1 MRVNIS
7 AIGSFTLILIVLC
20 LFTKMISLLQE
31 SSHPGLIPGNKSG
44 IIQSGVYIPG
54 GDHILYSDSE
64 PDEGI
69 FSSAP
74 E

>member
-1 MRVNIS
+1 
-7 AIGSFTLILIVLC
+7 
-20 LFTKMISLLQE
+20 MISLLQE